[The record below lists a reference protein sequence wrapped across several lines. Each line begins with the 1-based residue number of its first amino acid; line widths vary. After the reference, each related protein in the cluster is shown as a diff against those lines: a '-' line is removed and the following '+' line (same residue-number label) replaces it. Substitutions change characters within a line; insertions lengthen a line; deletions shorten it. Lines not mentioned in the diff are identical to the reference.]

1 MRIMKEGPL
10 TLASLGAAILASLC
24 CIGPLV
30 AAVLGLGAF
39 GAAAVLESFRPYFLG
54 LTALLLGG
62 AWYLA
67 YRPGNNAACANDAC
81 PPGNA
86 RRHTRLLLWIATGFI
101 SLFAAF
107 PYYSPL
113 VWKGVAQALKRV
125 SPEPVPS
132 RPPAGLLSAMTVQID
147 GMTCGG
153 CAAAVQASLSQL
165 KGVSQARVSF
175 EEKSATVQYD
185 PSLLTM
191 DQIQEAVENAG
202 YKATVKR

>member
-1 MRIMKEGPL
+1 
-10 TLASLGAAILASLC
+10 
-24 CIGPLV
+24 
-30 AAVLGLGAF
+30 
-39 GAAAVLESFRPYFLG
+39 
-54 LTALLLGG
+54 
-62 AWYLA
+62 
-67 YRPGNNAACANDAC
+67 
-81 PPGNA
+81 
-86 RRHTRLLLWIATGFI
+86 
-101 SLFAAF
+101 
-107 PYYSPL
+107 
-113 VWKGVAQALKRV
+113 
-125 SPEPVPS
+125 
-132 RPPAGLLSAMTVQID
+132 MTVQID